1 MTTDP
6 RSHLMDQLPQYES
19 DKVVGALKMRAVL
32 IKAGLG
38 PGEDKGEYVLTFDDP
53 GYEAAAYVVSA
64 DYVRKH
70 NPQAGGYY
78 VVYEDGYQ
86 SWSPAEAFEGGYIRI
101 WQSRWSNARKGWE

>member
-6 RSHLMDQLPQYES
+6 RSHLMDQLPQYECH
-19 DKVVGALKMRAVL
+19 KVVGALKIKAVL
-32 IKAGLG
+32 G
-38 PGEDKGEYVLTFDDP
+38 PVEDNGEYVLTFDDP
-53 GYEAAAYVVSA
+53 GYEAAAYAVSA

-101 WQSRWSNARKGWE
+101 WQSRWSNARKGGE